1 MLDAFRFPP
10 IAQAEGE
17 TFMVSPNK
25 DIEAARARMIT
36 RAWRDPAF
44 KKKLAADPKAVLA
57 EAGINLPAGVTVSLV
72 EDSDTHLHLVLPA
85 RPAALSDAQLDAV
98 AGGDSNPT
106 QMPGIPWEVVKQ
118 W

>member
-1 MLDAFRFPP
+1 
-10 IAQAEGE
+10 
-17 TFMVSPNK
+17 MVSPNK
-25 DIEAARARMIT
+25 DIEAARARMIA

-44 KKKLAADPKAVLA
+44 KKRLAADPKAVLA
-57 EAGINLPAGVTVSLV
+57 EAGIPLPASITVSLV

-85 RPAALSDAQLDAV
+85 RPAALSDAQLDKV

-106 QMPGIPWEVVKQ
+106 QMSGLPWDVVKQ